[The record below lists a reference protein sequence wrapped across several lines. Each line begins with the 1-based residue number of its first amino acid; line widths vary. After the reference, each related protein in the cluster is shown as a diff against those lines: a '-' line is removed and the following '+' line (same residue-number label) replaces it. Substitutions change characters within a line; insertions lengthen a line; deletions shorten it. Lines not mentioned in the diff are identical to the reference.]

1 MAKKKSK
8 KPNVSAQA
16 LERARQELYSGDTAA
31 TAVIEEAPVA
41 DAPASAPPRPLKAK
55 PAVTTEELSNEYAYV
70 LSDLKS
76 MFILAGVLFVAMVIV
91 SLLIDMII

>member
-31 TAVIEEAPVA
+31 TAVV
-41 DAPASAPPRPLKAK
+41 DKAPAAGTPATTAPRPIKAK
-55 PAVTTEELSNEYAYV
+55 PAVTPEELSGEYAYV